1 MHERTNS
8 GHRDVDMVQHAEKSS
23 LSHRWAATREKLLG
37 QLAPTSWEDGRGRGC
52 QLQRRSHRGCVQPRP
67 LLPVAEKESW
77 GKNLSFFFDLSFF
90 LTRRK
95 NLFYQ
100 MFLKILWL
108 HIMYMTYIYGFK
120 KYRNNV
126 HLIYA

>member
-1 MHERTNS
+1 M
-8 GHRDVDMVQHAEKSS
+8 
-23 LSHRWAATREKLLG
+23 AANYREG
-37 QLAPTSWEDGRGRGC
+37 AIGGR
-52 QLQRRSHRGCVQPRP
+52 VQPRP
-67 LLPVAEKESW
+67 LLPVAEKEPW
-77 GKNLSFFFDLSFF
+77 GENLSFFFDLSFF

-120 KYRNNV
+120 KYCNDV
-126 HLIYA
+126 HLIYASVFYQMERKYYIK